1 MKAKSK
7 KPVKKVKKTKAATK
21 KASKK
26 KKVAKKVAQKTA
38 KKAVKKS
45 TKKGGKK
52 SVKAIKKIITTTTT
66 TTVTTTTAS
75 VAPTETHYLL
85 ILDESG
91 SMLGVRQNTLSGVNE
106 QIQTIKSLEKKYPEQ
121 KYSIS
126 IVKFSNNEVS
136 SVVEDVPASQVKELS
151 LDDYKPDGGTPL
163 YDAIGISVTNLKNRI
178 QSKLNTG
185 EASVLVVI
193 LTDGEENQSSVE
205 KWKDADFSDQSK
217 KIRGLIT
224 ELSKSNLWT
233 FTFIG
238 ANQDAVLTA
247 KNLGVNINNVA
258 NYTSSQQGTKLA
270 FASINSAMGRRAA
283 YSKAGVYCASVD
295 NFMGEVTRGFGDIG
309 EDASKLNLSV
319 DLTEEEIEN
328 AKQKLANNGITS
340 NAPTDKK

>member
-91 SMLGVRQNTLSGVNE
+91 SMFGVRQNTLNGVNE
-106 QIQTIKSLEKKYPEQ
+106 QIQTIKNLDKKYPDQ

-126 IVKFSNNEVS
+126 IVKFSNDDVS
-136 SVVEDVPASQVKELS
+136 PLIENVPASQVKELS
-151 LDDYKPDGGTPL
+151 PEDYVPNGGTPL
-163 YDAIGISVTNLKNRI
+163 YDAIGISVTNLKNKI

-185 EASVLVVI
+185 EASALVVI
-193 LTDGEENQSSVE
+193 LTDGAENQSSVE
-205 KWKDADFSDQSK
+205 KWKDADFSDQGK
-217 KIRGLIT
+217 KIRNLIT

-247 KNLGVNINNVA
+247 TKLGVSANNVA
-258 NYTSSQQGTKLA
+258 NYTASNQGSTLA
-270 FASINSAMGRRAA
+270 FSALNSSLGKRAMYR
-283 YSKAGVYCASVD
+283 SAGVFTNDSYL
-295 NFMGEVTRGFGDIG
+295 GEVTCNNNIG
-309 EDASKLNLSV
+309 EDALSL
-319 DLTEEEIEN
+319 DLSGTVSDEDIQK
-328 AKQKLANNGITS
+328 AKDALKNSID
-340 NAPTDKK
+340 PTNTTTK

>member
-7 KPVKKVKKTKAATK
+7 KPVKKVKKTKSATK
-21 KASKK
+21 KISKK
-26 KKVAKKVAQKTA
+26 KKVA

-45 TKKGGKK
+45 TKKVGKKSTKKVGKK
-52 SVKAIKKIITTTTT
+52 SVKAAKKVITTTTTTTT
-66 TTVTTTTAS
+66 TTVTSIT
-75 VAPTETHYLL
+75 PTETHYLL

-91 SMLGVRQNTLSGVNE
+91 SMLHVRQNTLNGVNE

-126 IVKFSNNEVS
+126 IVKFSNNEVN
-136 SVVEDVPASQVKELS
+136 SVVEDVPASKVKELS

-178 QSKLNTG
+178 QSKLTTG
-185 EASVLVVI
+185 EASALVVI

-205 KWKDADFSDQSK
+205 KWKDADRSDEAK

-247 KNLGVNINNVA
+247 KSLGVNINNVA
-258 NYTSSQQGTKLA
+258 NFTATGQGSNLA
-270 FASINSAMGRRAA
+270 FQALNSSLGKRAMYR
-283 YSKAGVYCASVD
+283 SAGVYSNASYLS
-295 NFMGEVTRGFGDIG
+295 EVTCDNNIG
-309 EDASKLNLSV
+309 ENALALDLSGTVSDEDIQKAKDALKNST
-319 DLTEEEIEN
+319 D
-328 AKQKLANNGITS
+328 
-340 NAPTDKK
+340 PTNTTTK